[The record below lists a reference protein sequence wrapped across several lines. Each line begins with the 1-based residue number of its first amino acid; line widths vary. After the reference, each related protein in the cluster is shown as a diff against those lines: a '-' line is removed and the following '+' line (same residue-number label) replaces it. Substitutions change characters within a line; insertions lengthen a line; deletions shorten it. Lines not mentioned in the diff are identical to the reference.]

1 MDPNAYYTSNYAPF
15 NILHELDNNYIE
27 LNVVDV
33 KFQGE
38 IKWKALPELEFSAL
52 GSLKYQASSQEH
64 NILDNSNQATAYR
77 TGMDDATIRNN
88 NGLLY
93 SDPDDIYSLPISI
106 LPRGG
111 IYQRKDYKM
120 LGLDFRATASWN
132 HLFAEKHITN
142 AFGGMESMISA
153 VHTPCSMVG
162 GCNTQWVK
170 LHPMYISFSRKDW
183 KQTIN
188 IMRWNTVWHAVWP
201 HLPT

>member
-77 TGMDDATIRNN
+77 TGMVTAPFVTTMGCFTAIRMIFTHY
-88 NGLLY
+88 L
-93 SDPDDIYSLPISI
+93 SAFCHEEASI
-106 LPRGG
+106 NV
-111 IYQRKDYKM
+111 K
-120 LGLDFRATASWN
+120 
-132 HLFAEKHITN
+132 ITK
-142 AFGGMESMISA
+142 
-153 VHTPCSMVG
+153 C
-162 GCNTQWVK
+162 
-170 LHPMYISFSRKDW
+170 
-183 KQTIN
+183 
-188 IMRWNTVWHAVWP
+188 
-201 HLPT
+201 